1 MASGIGK
8 SATVSLS
15 GHNQTL
21 DTLNHIIATIAG
33 RGGCDKCGRIA
44 LLKVEYVV
52 DPPPDL
58 AKQGVISFQTEGF

>member
-1 MASGIGK
+1 MASGIRK